1 MLYGKGEPSTMITIA
16 LSKGRQL
23 KDFIHYLDEKQL
35 TEWSEALKSVKRE
48 LVVDTTTTRFLLV
61 KGEDVPVYV
70 EEGVADLGIIGS
82 DILFEQDRQINNLM
96 DLPFGYCHFALAAKE
111 SKTSYPVVATKY
123 IRYTQHYFNSIMQ
136 PVKIIQLKGSVE
148 LAATID
154 MADAIMD
161 IVQTG
166 TTLKENGLSEQVTL
180 DPINARLI
188 ANKHAYFAKNDAIQA
203 IMNQLRID
211 RSE

>member
-1 MLYGKGEPSTMITIA
+1 MITMA

-23 KDFIHYLDEKQL
+23 KDFIQYLDKKDL
-35 TEWSEALKSVKRE
+35 TNWSAALKSISRE
-48 LVVDTTTTRFLLV
+48 LVIETDSIRFLLV

-70 EEGVADLGIIGS
+70 EEGVADLGITGS
-82 DILFEQDRQINNLM
+82 DVLFEQNRQINNLI
-96 DLPFGYCHFALAAKE
+96 DLPFGYCHFAIAAKKNQE
-111 SKTSYPVVATKY
+111 TYPVVATKY
-123 IRYTQHYFNSIMQ
+123 INFTQNYFDSVKQ

-166 TTLKENGLSEQVTL
+166 TTLKENGLSEQVQL
-180 DPINARLI
+180 DEINARLI
-188 ANKHAYFAKNDAIQA
+188 SNKHAYFAKNDEIQT
-203 IMNQLRID
+203 IINQLRMD
-211 RSE
+211 

>member
-1 MLYGKGEPSTMITIA
+1 MITIA

-23 KDFIHYLDEKQL
+23 KDFIQYLDKQQL
-35 TEWSEALKSVKRE
+35 TEWSHALKSVGRE
-48 LVVDTTTTRFLLV
+48 LVVDTPHTRFLLV

-70 EEGVADLGIIGS
+70 EEGVADLGITGS
-82 DILFEQDRQINNLM
+82 DVLFEQERQIHNLM

-111 SKTSYPVVATKY
+111 PKESYPVVASKYVKYTK
-123 IRYTQHYFNSIMQ
+123 QYFDSIMQ
-136 PVKIIQLKGSVE
+136 PVKIIHLKGSVE

-166 TTLKENGLSEQVTL
+166 TTLRENGLDEQVQL
-180 DPINARLI
+180 DEINARLI
-188 ANKHAYFAKNDAIQA
+188 ANKHAYFAKNDDIQA
-203 IMNQLRID
+203 IINQLKPI
-211 RSE
+211 EGE

>member
-1 MLYGKGEPSTMITIA
+1 MITMA

-23 KDFIHYLDEKQL
+23 KDFI
-35 TEWSEALKSVKRE
+35 AFLKSRDLTHLSDALESVSRE
-48 LVVDTTTTRFLLV
+48 LVVETDTIRFLLV

-70 EEGVADLGIIGS
+70 EEGVADLGITGS
-82 DILFEQDRQINNLM
+82 DVLYEQKRHINNLM

-111 SKTSYPVVATKY
+111 PKEVYPVVATKY
-123 IRYTQHYFNSIMQ
+123 VQFTQNYFDSIRQ
-136 PVKIIQLKGSVE
+136 PVKIIYLKGSVE

-166 TTLKENGLSEQVTL
+166 TTLRDNGLEEQVQL
-180 DPINARLI
+180 DEINARLI
-188 ANKHAYFAKNDAIQA
+188 SNRHAFFSKNEEIQD
-203 IMNQLRID
+203 IINQFKKQVL
-211 RSE
+211 

>member
-1 MLYGKGEPSTMITIA
+1 MITMA

-23 KDFIHYLDEKQL
+23 KDFIQYLDKKDL
-35 TEWSEALKSVKRE
+35 TNWSAVLKSISRE
-48 LVVDTTTTRFLLV
+48 LVIETDSIRFLLV

-70 EEGVADLGIIGS
+70 EEGVADLGITGS
-82 DILFEQDRQINNLM
+82 DVLFEQNRQINNLI
-96 DLPFGYCHFALAAKE
+96 DLPFGYCHFAIAAKKNQE
-111 SKTSYPVVATKY
+111 TYPVVATKY
-123 IRYTQHYFNSIMQ
+123 INFTQNYFDSVKQ

-166 TTLKENGLSEQVTL
+166 TTLKENGLSEQVKL
-180 DPINARLI
+180 DEINARLI
-188 ANKHAYFAKNDAIQA
+188 SNKHAYFAKNDEIQT
-203 IMNQLRID
+203 IINQLRMD
-211 RSE
+211 

>member
-1 MLYGKGEPSTMITIA
+1 MITMA

-23 KDFIHYLDEKQL
+23 KDFIKYLDEKNL
-35 TEWSEALKSVKRE
+35 TTWSTALKSVSRE
-48 LVVDTTTTRFLLV
+48 LVIETDAIRFILV

-70 EEGVADLGIIGS
+70 EEGVADLGITGS
-82 DILFEQDRQINNLM
+82 DVLFEQNRQINNLM
-96 DLPFGYCHFALAAKE
+96 DLPFGYCHFAIAAKKPKE
-111 SKTSYPVVATKY
+111 VYPVVATKY
-123 IRYTQHYFNSIMQ
+123 INFTQNYFDSIKQ

-166 TTLKENGLSEQVTL
+166 TTLKENGLSEQVQL
-180 DPINARLI
+180 DEINARLI
-188 ANKHAYFAKNDAIQA
+188 SNKHAYFAKNDEIQTV
-203 IMNQLRID
+203 INQLRMG
-211 RSE
+211 

>member
-1 MLYGKGEPSTMITIA
+1 MITMA

-23 KDFIHYLDEKQL
+23 KDFIAFLKKQNL
-35 TEWSEALKSVKRE
+35 THLSDALESVSRE
-48 LVVDTTTTRFLLV
+48 LVVETEDIRFLLV

-70 EEGVADLGIIGS
+70 EEGVADLGITGS
-82 DILFEQDRQINNLM
+82 DVLYEQKRHINNLM

-111 SKTSYPVVATKY
+111 PKDAYPVVATKY
-123 IRYTQHYFNSIMQ
+123 VQFTQNYFDSIRQ
-136 PVKIIQLKGSVE
+136 PVKIIYLKGSVE

-166 TTLKENGLSEQVTL
+166 TTLRENGLEEQVQL
-180 DPINARLI
+180 DEINARLI
-188 ANKHAYFAKNDAIQA
+188 SNKHAFFAKNEEIQN
-203 IMNQLRID
+203 IINQFKKQVQ
-211 RSE
+211 

>member
-1 MLYGKGEPSTMITIA
+1 MITIA

-23 KDFIHYLDEKQL
+23 KDFIQYLDKQNL
-35 TEWSEALKSVKRE
+35 IEWSNALKSVGRE
-48 LVVDTTTTRFLLV
+48 LVVDTPHIRFLLV

-70 EEGVADLGIIGS
+70 EEGVADLGITGS
-82 DILFEQDRQINNLM
+82 DVLFEQERQILNLM

-111 SKTSYPVVATKY
+111 PKETYPVVASKY
-123 IRYTQHYFNSIMQ
+123 VKYTQQYFDSIMQ

-166 TTLKENGLSEQVTL
+166 TTLKENGLYEQVQL
-180 DPINARLI
+180 DNINARLI

-203 IMNQLRID
+203 TINQLKPI
-211 RSE
+211 EGE

>member
-1 MLYGKGEPSTMITIA
+1 MITMA

-23 KDFIHYLDEKQL
+23 KDFIQYLDEKDL
-35 TEWSEALKSVKRE
+35 TTWSTALKSISRE
-48 LVVDTTTTRFLLV
+48 LVIETDSVRFLLV

-70 EEGVADLGIIGS
+70 EEGVADLGITGS
-82 DILFEQDRQINNLM
+82 DVLFEQNRQINNLM
-96 DLPFGYCHFALAAKE
+96 DLPFGYCHFAIAAKE
-111 SKTSYPVVATKY
+111 PKDTYPVVATKY
-123 IRYTQHYFNSIMQ
+123 VNFTKRYFDSVMQ

-166 TTLKENGLSEQVTL
+166 TTLKENGLSEQVQL
-180 DPINARLI
+180 DKINARLI
-188 ANKHAYFAKNDAIQA
+188 ANKHAYFAKNDEIQS
-203 IMNQLRID
+203 IINQLRMN
-211 RSE
+211 

>member
-1 MLYGKGEPSTMITIA
+1 MITIA

-23 KDFIHYLDEKQL
+23 KDFIQYLDEKEL
-35 TEWSEALKSVKRE
+35 TSWSSALKSISRE
-48 LVVDTTTTRFLLV
+48 LVIELEQVRFLLV

-70 EEGVADLGIIGS
+70 EEGVADLGITGS
-82 DILFEQDRQINNLM
+82 DVLFEQDRQINNLM
-96 DLPFGYCHFALAAKE
+96 DLPFGYCHFAVAAKE
-111 SKTSYPVVATKY
+111 PRDTYPVVATKY
-123 IRYTQHYFNSIMQ
+123 VNFTKKYFDSIMQ

-166 TTLKENGLSEQVTL
+166 TTLRENGLYEQIQL
-180 DPINARLI
+180 DEINARLI
-188 ANKHAYFAKNDAIQA
+188 SNKHAYFAKNDEIQT
-203 IMNQLRID
+203 IMNQLRMN
-211 RSE
+211 